1 LVSTLKMPNYLKL
14 LAAPAIIG
22 CASAAQAPANTVSA
36 IHDPII
42 ESDVRRILS
51 TLAHDSME
59 GRRTGTRGAEK
70 AAAFIAGEMQSL
82 GLKPGG
88 DNGTYLQKVPFAA
101 VTTTGQRPRLQLLDS
116 IDALDAVPEV
126 ARRVGYNV
134 IGIIPGNDPALR
146 DEVVAFAA
154 HYDGLGTGAAVNGDS
169 IYNGADDDASGVTT
183 VLEIARALTKGPP
196 PKRTILIMATTGEEQ
211 GILGTRWYVAHPV
224 FPLSRMVAE
233 MEIEMAGRPDST
245 IGGSGKL
252 WMTGFER
259 STMGSMLK
267 NAGLPIV
274 ADPYPRFRFFERSD
288 NIVFARSGI
297 PAHTLSSY
305 NLHEDYHKPS
315 DDVSRIDFAHLT
327 AIARAAAE
335 AARLLAD
342 GPAPKW
348 NPGGQPLPR

>member
-1 LVSTLKMPNYLKL
+1 MQNPLKL
-14 LAAPAIIG
+14 LASLALIA
-22 CASAAQAPANTVSA
+22 CASAPVPTTPTANRTV
-36 IHDPII
+36 DPIS
-42 ESDVRRILS
+42 ESDIRRIIT
-51 TLAHDSME
+51 TLAADSME
-59 GRRTGTRGAEK
+59 GRKTGTRGAGK
-70 AAAFIAGEMQSL
+70 AAAFIAAEMKSL

-88 DNGTYLQKVPFAA
+88 DNGTYLQKVPFAS
-101 VTTTGQRPRLQLLDS
+101 VTTTGQPSRLTLLDS
-116 IDALDAVPEV
+116 IGALNAVPEV
-126 ARRVGYNV
+126 ARKIGYNV
-134 IGIIPGNDPALR
+134 IGIIPGSDPVLR

-154 HYDGLGTGAAVNGDS
+154 HYDGLGTGKPVNGDS
-169 IYNGADDDASGVTT
+169 ISNGADDDASGVTT
-183 VLEIARALTKGPP
+183 VLEIARALRKGTP
-196 PKRTILIMATTGEEQ
+196 PKRTILILATTGEEQ

-224 FPLSRMVAE
+224 LPLSRMVAE
-233 MEIEMAGRPDST
+233 MEVEMAGRPDSA

-267 NAGLPIV
+267 EAGIPIV

-327 AIARAAAE
+327 SVARVAAG

-348 NPGGQPLPR
+348 NPGGQPQPR